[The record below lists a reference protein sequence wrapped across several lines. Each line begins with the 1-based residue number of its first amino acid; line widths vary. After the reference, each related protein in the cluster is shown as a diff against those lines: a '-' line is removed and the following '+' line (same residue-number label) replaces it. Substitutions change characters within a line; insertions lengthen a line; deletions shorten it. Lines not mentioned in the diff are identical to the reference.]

1 MTEQRAELDSY
12 LAESKLYPL
21 LTREEEAQ
29 LSAAYKAGK
38 AAQAAVE
45 AGDTNP
51 KLLQVIQEG
60 EAARVKF
67 LKANLRL
74 VVSIAVK
81 YKGVSM
87 SLSDKVQEGN
97 IGLMRAVEKFDPS
110 LGYKFST
117 YASWWVKQSITRAQY
132 KSDAIIIPIWQ
143 AHTVRQVERLED
155 KSDED
160 VADIM
165 GLSLERVK
173 KIRAIPKVVM
183 STDQPLGEDLTLS
196 DILPSDEETDHDA
209 LCESN
214 KRRLQEALKE
224 LTKKERLI
232 LTMRYG
238 SDDTLEKIG
247 NEFGLSRERVRQV
260 ITFALS
266 KLKKTMEGSGSK
278 K

>member
-38 AAQAAVE
+38 AAQALIE

-51 KLLQVIQEG
+51 DLIAITHKG
-60 EAARVKF
+60 EAARTRF
-67 LKANLRL
+67 LQANLRL
-74 VVSIAVK
+74 VVSIALK
-81 YKGVSM
+81 YKGTNL
-87 SLSDKVQEGN
+87 SLSDRVQEGN

-117 YASWWVKQSITRAQY
+117 YASWWVKQAITRAQY
-132 KSDAIIIPIWQ
+132 KSDPIVIPIWQ

-155 KSDED
+155 KSDEE
-160 VADIM
+160 VADLT
-165 GLSLERVK
+165 GLSLTRVK

-183 STDQPLGEDLTLS
+183 STEQPVGEDLILS
-196 DILPSDEETDHDA
+196 DALASDDETDHDT

-214 KRRLQEALKE
+214 KKMLQSALTE

-232 LTMRYG
+232 LSMRYG

-247 NEFGLSRERVRQV
+247 NEFDLSRERVRQV
-260 ITFALS
+260 IMVA
-266 KLKKTMEGSGSK
+266 LKKLRASIEGSGSRG
-278 K
+278 